1 MRLVAWVVVSSS
13 RAVPALALAVVLTL
27 SAGLVGLPA
36 PAHAATD
43 DWPIPDKATIRING
57 HGYGHGHGMSQ
68 HGAQGAALQ
77 GLTHQQIAEF
87 YYPGTTWGSA
97 RGKVSVLI
105 TADTSKDVQ
114 VLASD
119 RLRLRALATDKVLE
133 LALARPRASRWRI
146 TPVSG
151 GRSQVSYRASSWKV
165 LRTFA
170 GDAELFTP
178 GGPTTLVLPSG
189 AQVAYRGVLRS
200 VKKDTVNVLPLDK
213 YLQGVVPQEMPPL
226 WEPEAVQAQAV
237 AARTYAVYER
247 AHPLAS
253 HYQICDT
260 TSCQVY
266 GGASAEHPAAT
277 AAIRASRGEVLLY
290 DGAPAFTQFSAS
302 SGGWTSAGSAPYL
315 VARQDPHDGWSGNPH
330 SSWQM
335 VISDGTVEKAFPGIG
350 NLTRIQFA
358 GRDGNGEW
366 GGRVDTVTLTGSG
379 GTKTVSGEDF
389 RFLLGLRSEW
399 VHLTVTAGRV
409 SR

>member
-1 MRLVAWVVVSSS
+1 MVGLVPSILVTFF
-13 RAVPALALAVVLTL
+13 RAVAVLALAVSL
-27 SAGLVGLPA
+27 AGLPS

-43 DWPIPDKATIRING
+43 DWAIPDKATIRING

-68 HGAQGAALQ
+68 HGAQGAALR

-87 YYPGTTWGSA
+87 YYPGTTFGTA
-97 RGKVSVLI
+97 KGKVSVLI
-105 TADTSKDVQ
+105 SADTSKDVH
-114 VLASD
+114 VVSSAG
-119 RLRLRALATDKVLE
+119 LRLRALSTGKVFE
-133 LALARPRASRWRI
+133 LGTVRPKASRWRI

-151 GRSQVSYRASSWKV
+151 GRSQVSYRTSSWNV
-165 LRTFA
+165 FRTLN

-178 GGPTTLVLPSG
+178 GAATTLVLPSG
-189 AQVAYRGVLRS
+189 AKAGYRGVLRS
-200 VKKDTVNVLPLDK
+200 VKKDTVNVLPLDR

-226 WEPEAVQAQAV
+226 WEPEAVQAQSV
-237 AARTYAVYER
+237 AARTYAAYER
-247 AHPLAS
+247 AHPIAE

-266 GGASAEHPAAT
+266 GGAGAEHPAAT

-315 VARQDPHDGWSGNPH
+315 VAKEDPYDGWSGNPH
-330 SSWQM
+330 RAWQT
-335 VISDGTVEKAFPGIG
+335 VVSDGTVEKAFPGIG
-350 NLTRIQFA
+350 NLTRIQFS

-366 GGRVDTVTLTGSG
+366 GGRVDTVTVTGSA

-399 VHLTVTAGRV
+399 VNLTVTAGRLG
-409 SR
+409 

>member
-1 MRLVAWVVVSSS
+1 MTVS
-13 RAVPALALAVVLTL
+13 RVLTALAMTA
-27 SAGLVGLPA
+27 AALVGLPA
-36 PAHAATD
+36 SAHAAVD
-43 DWPIPDKATIRING
+43 DWTIPDKATIRIHG

-77 GLTHQQIAEF
+77 GLTHQQIIEF

-105 TADTSKDVQ
+105 SADTSKDVH
-114 VLASD
+114 VVATGG
-119 RLRLRALATDKVLE
+119 LRLRALASGKVFE
-133 LALARPRASRWRI
+133 LAKARPQASRWRI

-151 GRSQVSYRASSWKV
+151 GRSQVSYRTSSWKV
-165 LRTFA
+165 FRTLP
-170 GDAELFTP
+170 GDAEVFSP
-178 GGPTTLVLPSG
+178 GAPTTLVLPSG
-189 AQVAYRGVLRS
+189 AQVAYRGALRS
-200 VKKDTVNVLPLDK
+200 VKKDTVNVLPLDR
-213 YLQGVVPQEMPPL
+213 YLQGVVPREMPPL
-226 WEPEAVQAQAV
+226 WEPEAVQAQSV
-237 AARTYAVYER
+237 AARTYAAYER

-277 AAIRASRGEVLLY
+277 AAIRATRGEVRLY
-290 DGAPAFTQFSAS
+290 EGAPAFTQFSAS

-315 VARQDPHDGWSGNPH
+315 VAQQDPYDGWSGNPH
-330 SSWQM
+330 SAWQT
-335 VISDGTVEKAFPGIG
+335 VVSDGTVEKAFPGIG
-350 NLTRIQFA
+350 NLTRVQFA

-366 GGRVDTVTLTGSG
+366 GGRVDTVTVTGSA

-399 VHLTVTAGRV
+399 VNLTVTAGRAA
-409 SR
+409 R

>member
-1 MRLVAWVVVSSS
+1 MTPSRTSVVVL
-13 RAVPALALAVVLTL
+13 AALLA
-27 SAGLVGLPA
+27 AGLGG

-43 DWPIPDKATIRING
+43 DWTIPGKATVRING

-87 YYPGTTWGSA
+87 YYPGTTWGTA
-97 RGKVSVLI
+97 KGKVSVLVS
-105 TADTSKDVQ
+105 ADTTKDVQ
-114 VLASD
+114 VAAAHG
-119 RLRLRALATDKVLE
+119 LRLRVLATGKVLE
-133 LALARPRASRWRI
+133 LGKARPGASRWRVK
-146 TPVSG
+146 PVRG
-151 GRSQVSYRASSWKV
+151 GRAEVSYRTSSWKV
-165 LRTFA
+165 FRTVR

-178 GGPTTLVLPSG
+178 GAATTLVLPG
-189 AQVAYRGVLRS
+189 GGRTAYRGVLRS
-200 VKKDTVNVLPLDK
+200 VEKDTVNVLPLDT
-213 YLQGVVPQEMPPL
+213 YLRGVVPREIPPL

-237 AARTYAVYER
+237 AARTYAAYER
-247 AHPLAS
+247 AHPLAR

-277 AAIRASRGEVLLY
+277 AAIKASKGEVLLH

-315 VARQDPHDGWSGNPH
+315 VAKQDPYDGWSGNPH
-330 SSWQM
+330 RSWQ
-335 VISDGTVEKAFPGIG
+335 TVVTDSTIEKAFPGIG
-350 NLTRIQFA
+350 DLTRIRFA

-366 GGRVDTVTLTGSG
+366 GGRVGTVTVTGSQG
-379 GTKTVSGEDF
+379 SKKVSGADF

-399 VHLTVTAGRV
+399 VNLTVTAGRV
-409 SR
+409 AR

>member
-1 MRLVAWVVVSSS
+1 
-13 RAVPALALAVVLTL
+13 
-27 SAGLVGLPA
+27 
-36 PAHAATD
+36 
-43 DWPIPDKATIRING
+43 
-57 HGYGHGHGMSQ
+57 
-68 HGAQGAALQ
+68 
-77 GLTHQQIAEF
+77 
-87 YYPGTTWGSA
+87 
-97 RGKVSVLI
+97 
-105 TADTSKDVQ
+105 
-114 VLASD
+114 
-119 RLRLRALATDKVLE
+119 LRALTTGKVLE
-133 LALARPRASRWRI
+133 LGKARPQASRWRI

-151 GRSQVSYRASSWKV
+151 GRSQVSYRTSSWNV
-165 LRTFA
+165 FRTLN

-178 GGPTTLVLPSG
+178 GAATTLVLPSG
-189 AQVAYRGVLRS
+189 AKVGYRGVLRS
-200 VKKDTVNVLPLDK
+200 VKKDTVNVLPLDR

-226 WEPEAVQAQAV
+226 WEPEAVQAQSV
-237 AARTYAVYER
+237 AARTYAAYER
-247 AHPLAS
+247 AHPIAA

-315 VARQDPHDGWSGNPH
+315 VAKEDPYDGWSGNPH
-330 SSWQM
+330 TSWQT
-335 VISDGTVEKAFPGIG
+335 VVSDGTVEKAFPGIG

-366 GGRVDTVTLTGSG
+366 GGRVDTVTVTGSA

-399 VHLTVTAGRV
+399 VNLTVAAGRLG
-409 SR
+409 

>member
-1 MRLVAWVVVSSS
+1 MVGLVPSILVTIS
-13 RAVPALALAVVLTL
+13 RAVAVLALAVTF
-27 SAGLVGLPA
+27 AGLPS
-36 PAHAATD
+36 PAHAAVD
-43 DWPIPDKATIRING
+43 DWAIPDKATIRING

-87 YYPGTTWGSA
+87 YYPGTTWGTA

-105 TADTSKDVQ
+105 SADTSKDVH
-114 VLASD
+114 VVSSAG
-119 RLRLRALATDKVLE
+119 LRLRALTTGKVLE
-133 LALARPRASRWRI
+133 LGKARPQASRWRI
-146 TPVSG
+146 TPLSG
-151 GRSQVSYRASSWKV
+151 GRSQVSYRTSSWNV
-165 LRTFA
+165 FRTLN

-178 GGPTTLVLPSG
+178 GAATTLVLPSG
-189 AQVAYRGVLRS
+189 AKVGYRGVLRS
-200 VKKDTVNVLPLDK
+200 VKKDTVNVLPLDR

-226 WEPEAVQAQAV
+226 WEPEAVQAQSV
-237 AARTYAVYER
+237 AARTYAAYER
-247 AHPLAS
+247 AHPIAA

-315 VARQDPHDGWSGNPH
+315 VAKEDPYDGWSGNPH
-330 SSWQM
+330 TSWQT
-335 VISDGTVEKAFPGIG
+335 VVSDGTVEKAFPGIG

-366 GGRVDTVTLTGSG
+366 GGRVDTVTVTGSA

-399 VHLTVTAGRV
+399 VNLTVAAGRLG
-409 SR
+409 

>member
-1 MRLVAWVVVSSS
+1 MTVS
-13 RAVPALALAVVLTL
+13 RASAALALAVAV
-27 SAGLVGLPA
+27 VGLPTT
-36 PAHAATD
+36 AHSAAD
-43 DWPIPDKATIRING
+43 DWTIPDKATIRIYG

-77 GLTHQQIAEF
+77 GLTHQEIAEF
-87 YYPGTTWGSA
+87 YYPGTTWGTA

-105 TADTSKDVQ
+105 SADTSKDVH
-114 VLASD
+114 VVTSGG
-119 RLRLRALATDKVLE
+119 LRLRALTSGKVFEVAT
-133 LALARPRASRWRI
+133 ARPRASRWRI

-151 GRSQVSYRASSWKV
+151 GRSEVSYRTSSWRV
-165 LRTFA
+165 FRTFA
-170 GDAELFTP
+170 GDAEFFTP
-178 GGPTTLVLPSG
+178 GAPTTLVLPAG
-189 AQVAYRGVLRS
+189 GKAAYRGKLRS
-200 VKKDTVNVLPLDK
+200 AKKDTVNILPLDR

-237 AARTYAVYER
+237 AARTYAAYER
-247 AHPLAS
+247 AHPIAA

-266 GGASAEHPAAT
+266 GGAGAEHPAAT

-290 DGAPAFTQFSAS
+290 DAAPAFTQFSAS

-315 VARQDPHDGWSGNPH
+315 VAKQDPYDGWSGNPH

-335 VISDGTVEKAFPGIG
+335 VVSDGTVEKAFPGIG

-366 GGRVDTVTLTGSG
+366 GGRVDTVTVTGSG
-379 GTKTVSGEDF
+379 GSKTVSGEDF

-399 VHLTVTAGRV
+399 VNLAVTAGRV
-409 SR
+409 AR